1 VTSLLD
7 RTATDDRSVPRRGE
21 YRLPVAT
28 RGRRPLVTVASA
40 LLVVA
45 SVAVFASIYSST
57 DRRAPVLVV
66 TTTILQGQRITGS
79 DLGTVYVAA
88 SGGLSVIPVASA
100 SELSGTWA
108 TVTIPSGSL
117 ISLRDVTSSRPLA
130 GGNAVV
136 GLSLKDG
143 QLPANGVQPGNR
155 VMIVQTPGAGSV
167 LPSPATSAG
176 SSTGDGSG
184 SSSGTTSASGV
195 LVAQATVFEATVP
208 SPSSGSGA
216 AELVSVEVPATLA
229 AAVASASSASEVSL
243 VLLPDPGST
252 TAGAT
257 SGGNVSGGSGS
268 S

>member
-1 VTSLLD
+1 MTSLLD

-143 QLPANGVQPGNR
+143 QLPADGVQPGNR

-167 LPSPATSAG
+167 LPSPATSA
-176 SSTGDGSG
+176 G